1 MGFVFGVRYSCV
13 GGALLRRNTMREE
26 MRRVRLTRFDSDVA
40 TRRLHALPQAI
51 LSTWN
56 FDAKFTLLTAQAALS
71 LAFCIIVMEFWPE
84 MAADLHLRPFDKKVM
99 RK

>member
-1 MGFVFGVRYSCV
+1 MGSVCGRAAPC
-13 GGALLRRNTMREE
+13 
-26 MRRVRLTRFDSDVA
+26 DSIG
-40 TRRLHALPQAI
+40 RPPPWLPHALPQAI

-84 MAADLHLRPFDKKVM
+84 TAADLHLRPFDMKVM

>member
-1 MGFVFGVRYSCV
+1 M
-13 GGALLRRNTMREE
+13 
-26 MRRVRLTRFDSDVA
+26 
-40 TRRLHALPQAI
+40 
-51 LSTWN
+51 STWN

-84 MAADLHLRPFDKKVM
+84 TAADLHLRPFDMKVM